1 MIRSVRTR
9 GRGSLKRVI
18 ASVTLALLLMYLLS
32 RVHDGSAFDCITAG
46 RVITVSL
53 NSASSTA
60 ALVKAYCSCLDHGI
74 IPPADSLLAMY
85 EEDYRAF
92 EEIEIGDKIVYFQQR
107 MLDEAFVEKDFV
119 SYQFDKNSQEFLS
132 KKTRWRSDLPD
143 RLPAGLL
150 SRRAAESKVS
160 GEVQFSKLYII
171 SPESDVFPVTPTP
184 RNPCWVVR
192 SIDGEHL
199 MATIIDAVNG
209 TVLGTGVPPPSS
221 AFSMSGPQ
229 YFEPCGG
236 VWYSWYTNAESW
248 FNEMGYPTEAVEWP
262 TEERIRSHLQSNETA
277 MFYEIA
283 HSGGRSDQFKSG
295 CHDGTEPEYTYAYEI
310 EEWIANYTKMP
321 FAFLASC
328 FSMCNISDGSLSYEF
343 RKGSTRN
350 TVTIGY
356 CNMSDEQCHLCWT
369 YSLDWQDAL
378 FHYMNQSYTIRDAF
392 DQANAEYPVCAIT
405 NCMRYAGDA
414 DFKVVPIVT
423 RVPFEHDIAI
433 TDLSPAKSIVGQ
445 GFALC
450 LNTFVENQGSHPE
463 TFNLTAYANTTIV
476 GTVENLTLTSG
487 QTATLAFTWNTTN
500 MPKGTYGLSVVATP
514 VPDETDTTN
523 NALVAEDGVSITI
536 PGDVDGD
543 RDVDIF
549 DIVAMIGV
557 YGSKRPEAQYDPVCD
572 VNDDG
577 DIDIFDVVIAAG
589 NYGESW

>member
-1 MIRSVRTR
+1 
-9 GRGSLKRVI
+9 
-18 ASVTLALLLMYLLS
+18 MY
-32 RVHDGSAFDCITAG
+32 DGSAFDCVTAD
-46 RVITVSL
+46 REISVSL
-53 NSASSTA
+53 NGASSTA
-60 ALVKAYCSCLDHGI
+60 SLVETYYGCLDDGI

-85 EEDYRAF
+85 EEDYRTF
-92 EEIEIGDKIVYFQQR
+92 EEIEIGDKIVYLQQR
-107 MLDEAFVEKDFV
+107 MIDAAFVEKDFV
-119 SYQFDKNSQEFLS
+119 SYQFDKNSKELLT
-132 KKTRWRSDLPD
+132 KKTRWRSELPD

-150 SRRAAESKVS
+150 SRRDAESKVS

-171 SPESDVFPVTPTP
+171 SPESDVFPIKPTP
-184 RNPCWVVR
+184 SNPCWVVR
-192 SIDGEHL
+192 SIDAGHL
-199 MATIIDAVNG
+199 RATIIDAVNG

-236 VWYSWYTNAESW
+236 VWHSWYTNAEYW

-262 TEERIRSHLQSNETA
+262 TEERIRSHIQSNETA

-295 CHDGTEPEYTYAYEI
+295 CRNGAEPEYTYAYEI

-328 FSMCNISDGSLSYEF
+328 FSMCNISDGSLSYEL

-356 CNMSDEQCHLCWT
+356 CNMSAEQCHLCWA

-405 NCMRYAGDA
+405 NCMRFAGDA
-414 DFKVVPIVT
+414 DFKVVPLVT

-433 TDLSPAKSIVGQ
+433 TGLSPAKSIVGQ
-445 GFALC
+445 GFTFR
-450 LNTFVENQGSHPE
+450 LNTFVENQGRHPE
-463 TFNLTAYANTTIV
+463 TFNLTAYANTTLV
-476 GTVENLTLTSG
+476 GTMKNMTLTSG

-500 MPKGTYGLSVVATP
+500 MPRGSYGVSVFATP

-523 NALVAEDGVSITI
+523 NVLVAEDGGFITV

-549 DIVAMIGV
+549 DIVTLTGV
-557 YGSKRPEAQYDPVCD
+557 YGLKKPEAQYDPVCD
-572 VNDDG
+572 INDDG
-577 DIDIFDVVIAAG
+577 SIDIFDVVIAAG